1 MILELTF
8 IILAVLIAKGIG
20 NNKPLYVCI
29 FLALLIIIGN
39 SLVTAHINR
48 MVTFSKPL
56 NTIVLIIG
64 GYLLQ
69 GLLIYTSILTIK
81 RRQRFKNP
89 KFYWVTFSLHIITI
103 WNFSK
108 KYPIIYNCKVILYCK
123 NAFII
128 WDQHCLRLPLII

>member
-1 MILELTF
+1 MHPKKQVLIILVSIILIGLVGIPFGNPNFIINAMILELTF
-8 IILAVLIAKGIG
+8 IILAILIAKGIG

-48 MVTFSKPL
+48 MITFAKPI

-69 GLLIYTSILTIK
+69 GLLIYSSILTIK
-81 RRQRFKNP
+81 RRKEFKN
-89 KFYWVTFSLHIITI
+89 
-103 WNFSK
+103 SK
-108 KYPIIYNCKVILYCK
+108 SY
-123 NAFII
+123 
-128 WDQHCLRLPLII
+128 

>member
-1 MILELTF
+1 MHPKNQVLIVLFSIILIGLIGIPFGNPNFIINAIILELTF
-8 IILAVLIAKGIG
+8 IILAILIAKGIG

-48 MVTFSKPL
+48 MITFAKPL

-69 GLLIYTSILTIK
+69 GLLIYSSILTIK
-81 RRQRFKNP
+81 RRKEFKNQ
-89 KFYWVTFSLHIITI
+89 F
-103 WNFSK
+103 
-108 KYPIIYNCKVILYCK
+108 
-123 NAFII
+123 
-128 WDQHCLRLPLII
+128 

>member
-1 MILELTF
+1 MHPKNQVLIILFSIILIGLIGIPFGNPNFIINAIILELTF
-8 IILAVLIAKGIG
+8 IILAILIAKGIG

-29 FLALLIIIGN
+29 FIALLIIIGN

-48 MVTFSKPL
+48 MITFSKPL

-81 RRQRFKNP
+81 RRKEIKNP
-89 KFYWVTFSLHIITI
+89 KSY
-103 WNFSK
+103 
-108 KYPIIYNCKVILYCK
+108 
-123 NAFII
+123 
-128 WDQHCLRLPLII
+128 

>member
-1 MILELTF
+1 MHPKNQVLIILFSIIVIGLLGIPFGNPNFIINAMILELTF
-8 IILAVLIAKGIG
+8 IILAILIAKGIG

-48 MVTFSKPL
+48 MITFSKPL

-81 RRQRFKNP
+81 RRKEIKNP
-89 KFYWVTFSLHIITI
+89 KSY
-103 WNFSK
+103 
-108 KYPIIYNCKVILYCK
+108 
-123 NAFII
+123 
-128 WDQHCLRLPLII
+128 

>member
-1 MILELTF
+1 MHPENQVLIILFSIILIGLLGIPFGNPNFIINAVILELTF
-8 IILAVLIAKGIG
+8 IILAILIAKGIG

-48 MVTFSKPL
+48 MITFAKPL

-81 RRQRFKNP
+81 RRKEIKNP
-89 KFYWVTFSLHIITI
+89 KSY
-103 WNFSK
+103 
-108 KYPIIYNCKVILYCK
+108 
-123 NAFII
+123 
-128 WDQHCLRLPLII
+128 

>member
-1 MILELTF
+1 LHPKNQVLIVLFSIILIGLIGIPFGNPNFIINAIILELTF
-8 IILAVLIAKGIG
+8 IILAILIAKGIG

-48 MVTFSKPL
+48 MITFAKPL

-69 GLLIYTSILTIK
+69 GLLIYSSILTIK
-81 RRQRFKNP
+81 RRKEFKNQ
-89 KFYWVTFSLHIITI
+89 F
-103 WNFSK
+103 
-108 KYPIIYNCKVILYCK
+108 
-123 NAFII
+123 
-128 WDQHCLRLPLII
+128 

>member
-1 MILELTF
+1 MLGVQEERILTLHPKNQVLIILFSIIVIGLLGIPFGNPNFIINAMILEVTF
-8 IILAVLIAKGIG
+8 IILAILIAKGIG

-48 MVTFSKPL
+48 MITFSKPL

-69 GLLIYTSILTIK
+69 VLLIYTSILTIK
-81 RRQRFKNP
+81 RRKEIKNP
-89 KFYWVTFSLHIITI
+89 KSY
-103 WNFSK
+103 
-108 KYPIIYNCKVILYCK
+108 
-123 NAFII
+123 
-128 WDQHCLRLPLII
+128 

>member
-1 MILELTF
+1 MHPKNQVLVILFSIILIGLLGIPFGNPNFIINAMILEVTF
-8 IILAVLIAKGIG
+8 IILAILIAKGIG

-48 MVTFSKPL
+48 MITFSKPL

-81 RRQRFKNP
+81 RRKEIKNP
-89 KFYWVTFSLHIITI
+89 KSY
-103 WNFSK
+103 
-108 KYPIIYNCKVILYCK
+108 
-123 NAFII
+123 
-128 WDQHCLRLPLII
+128 

>member
-1 MILELTF
+1 MHPKNQVLIILFSIILIGLLGIPFGNPNFIINAVILELTF
-8 IILAVLIAKGIG
+8 IILAILIAKGIG

-48 MVTFSKPL
+48 MITFSKPL

-81 RRQRFKNP
+81 RRKEIKNP
-89 KFYWVTFSLHIITI
+89 KSY
-103 WNFSK
+103 
-108 KYPIIYNCKVILYCK
+108 
-123 NAFII
+123 
-128 WDQHCLRLPLII
+128 

>member
-1 MILELTF
+1 LHPKNQVLIILFSIILIGLLGIPFGNPNFIINAMILEVTF
-8 IILAVLIAKGIG
+8 IILAILIAKGIG

-48 MVTFSKPL
+48 MITFSKPL

-81 RRQRFKNP
+81 RRKEIKNP
-89 KFYWVTFSLHIITI
+89 KSY
-103 WNFSK
+103 
-108 KYPIIYNCKVILYCK
+108 
-123 NAFII
+123 
-128 WDQHCLRLPLII
+128 

>member
-1 MILELTF
+1 MHPKNQVLIILFSIILIGLIGIPFGNPNFIINAIILELSF
-8 IILAVLIAKGIG
+8 IILSILIAKGIG

-48 MVTFSKPL
+48 MITFSKPL

-69 GLLIYTSILTIK
+69 GLLIYSSILTIK
-81 RRQRFKNP
+81 RKKFKNRQS
-89 KFYWVTFSLHIITI
+89 Y
-103 WNFSK
+103 
-108 KYPIIYNCKVILYCK
+108 
-123 NAFII
+123 
-128 WDQHCLRLPLII
+128 

>member
-1 MILELTF
+1 MHPKNQVLIVLFSIILIGLVGIPFGNPNFIINAIILELTF
-8 IILAVLIAKGIG
+8 IILAILIAKGIG

-48 MVTFSKPL
+48 MITFAKPI

-69 GLLIYTSILTIK
+69 GLLIYSSILTIK
-81 RRQRFKNP
+81 RRKEFKNP
-89 KFYWVTFSLHIITI
+89 KSY
-103 WNFSK
+103 
-108 KYPIIYNCKVILYCK
+108 
-123 NAFII
+123 
-128 WDQHCLRLPLII
+128 

>member
-1 MILELTF
+1 LHPKKQVVIILVSIILIGLIGIPFGNQNFIMNAIILELTF
-8 IILAVLIAKGIG
+8 IILAILITKGIG

-48 MVTFSKPL
+48 MITFSKPL

-69 GLLIYTSILTIK
+69 GLLIYSSLLTIK
-81 RRQRFKNP
+81 RN
-89 KFYWVTFSLHIITI
+89 
-103 WNFSK
+103 K
-108 KYPIIYNCKVILYCK
+108 KKI
-123 NAFII
+123 
-128 WDQHCLRLPLII
+128 

>member
-1 MILELTF
+1 MHPKNQVLIILFSIIIIGLIGIPFGNPNFIINAIILELSF
-8 IILAVLIAKGIG
+8 IILSILIAKGIG

-48 MVTFSKPL
+48 MITFSKPL

-69 GLLIYTSILTIK
+69 GLLIYSSILTIK
-81 RRQRFKNP
+81 RRKLKNHQS
-89 KFYWVTFSLHIITI
+89 Y
-103 WNFSK
+103 
-108 KYPIIYNCKVILYCK
+108 
-123 NAFII
+123 
-128 WDQHCLRLPLII
+128 

>member
-1 MILELTF
+1 MHPKNQVLIILFSIILIGLLGIPFGNPNFIINAMILEVTF
-8 IILAVLIAKGIG
+8 IILAILIAKGIG

-48 MVTFSKPL
+48 MITFSKPL
-56 NTIVLIIG
+56 NTLVLIIG

-81 RRQRFKNP
+81 RRKEIKNP
-89 KFYWVTFSLHIITI
+89 KSY
-103 WNFSK
+103 
-108 KYPIIYNCKVILYCK
+108 
-123 NAFII
+123 
-128 WDQHCLRLPLII
+128 

>member
-1 MILELTF
+1 MHPKNQVLIILFSIIVIGLLGIPFGNPNFIINAMILELTF

-48 MVTFSKPL
+48 MITFSKPL

-69 GLLIYTSILTIK
+69 GLLVYTSMRAIK
-81 RRQRFKNP
+81 
-89 KFYWVTFSLHIITI
+89 
-103 WNFSK
+103 K
-108 KYPIIYNCKVILYCK
+108 KKEI
-123 NAFII
+123 
-128 WDQHCLRLPLII
+128 

>member
-1 MILELTF
+1 MHPKNQVLLVLFSIILIGLIGIPFGNPNFIINAIILELSF
-8 IILAVLIAKGIG
+8 IILSILIAKGIG

-48 MVTFSKPL
+48 MITFSKPL

-69 GLLIYTSILTIK
+69 GLLIYSSILTIK
-81 RRQRFKNP
+81 RRKLKNHQS
-89 KFYWVTFSLHIITI
+89 Y
-103 WNFSK
+103 
-108 KYPIIYNCKVILYCK
+108 
-123 NAFII
+123 
-128 WDQHCLRLPLII
+128 

>member
-1 MILELTF
+1 MHPKNQVLIILFSIILIGLIGIPFGNPNFIINAIILELSF
-8 IILAVLIAKGIG
+8 IILSILIAKGIG

-48 MVTFSKPL
+48 MITFSKPL

-69 GLLIYTSILTIK
+69 GLLIYSSILTIK
-81 RRQRFKNP
+81 RRKLKNRQS
-89 KFYWVTFSLHIITI
+89 Y
-103 WNFSK
+103 
-108 KYPIIYNCKVILYCK
+108 
-123 NAFII
+123 
-128 WDQHCLRLPLII
+128 

>member
-1 MILELTF
+1 MHPENQVLVILFSIILIGLLGIPFGNPNFIINAVILELTF
-8 IILAVLIAKGIG
+8 IILAILIAKGIG

-48 MVTFSKPL
+48 MITFAKPL

-81 RRQRFKNP
+81 RRKEIKNP
-89 KFYWVTFSLHIITI
+89 KSY
-103 WNFSK
+103 
-108 KYPIIYNCKVILYCK
+108 
-123 NAFII
+123 
-128 WDQHCLRLPLII
+128 

>member
-1 MILELTF
+1 MNPKNQVLIILFSIILIGLIGIPFGNPNFIINAIILELSF
-8 IILAVLIAKGIG
+8 IILSILIAKGIG

-48 MVTFSKPL
+48 MITFSKPL

-69 GLLIYTSILTIK
+69 GLLIYSSILTIK
-81 RRQRFKNP
+81 KRRKLKNR
-89 KFYWVTFSLHIITI
+89 KSY
-103 WNFSK
+103 
-108 KYPIIYNCKVILYCK
+108 
-123 NAFII
+123 
-128 WDQHCLRLPLII
+128 

>member
-1 MILELTF
+1 LHPKNQVLIILLSIIVIGLLGIPFGNQNFIINAMILELTF

-39 SLVTAHINR
+39 SLVSAHINR
-48 MVTFSKPL
+48 MITFSKPL

-69 GLLIYTSILTIK
+69 GLLIYTSMRTIK
-81 RRQRFKNP
+81 
-89 KFYWVTFSLHIITI
+89 
-103 WNFSK
+103 K
-108 KYPIIYNCKVILYCK
+108 KKEI
-123 NAFII
+123 
-128 WDQHCLRLPLII
+128 

>member
-1 MILELTF
+1 MNPKNQVLIILFSIILIGLIGIPFGNPNFILNAIILELSF
-8 IILAVLIAKGIG
+8 IILSILIAKGIG

-48 MVTFSKPL
+48 MITFSKPL

-69 GLLIYTSILTIK
+69 GLLIYSSILTIK
-81 RRQRFKNP
+81 RRKLKNRQS
-89 KFYWVTFSLHIITI
+89 Y
-103 WNFSK
+103 
-108 KYPIIYNCKVILYCK
+108 
-123 NAFII
+123 
-128 WDQHCLRLPLII
+128 

>member
-1 MILELTF
+1 MLTLHPKNQVLIVLFSIILIGLIGIPFGNPNFIINAIILELTF
-8 IILAVLIAKGIG
+8 IILAILIAKGIG

-48 MVTFSKPL
+48 MITFAKPL

-69 GLLIYTSILTIK
+69 GLLIYSSILTIK
-81 RRQRFKNP
+81 RRKEFKNR
-89 KFYWVTFSLHIITI
+89 F
-103 WNFSK
+103 
-108 KYPIIYNCKVILYCK
+108 
-123 NAFII
+123 
-128 WDQHCLRLPLII
+128 

>member
-1 MILELTF
+1 MHPKNQVLIILFSIIVIGLFGIPFGNPNFIINAMILELTF
-8 IILAVLIAKGIG
+8 IILAILIAKGIG

-48 MVTFSKPL
+48 MITFAKPL

-69 GLLIYTSILTIK
+69 GLLIYSSILTIK
-81 RRQRFKNP
+81 RRKEIQK
-89 KFYWVTFSLHIITI
+89 S
-103 WNFSK
+103 
-108 KYPIIYNCKVILYCK
+108 
-123 NAFII
+123 
-128 WDQHCLRLPLII
+128 

>member
-1 MILELTF
+1 LQPKNQVLIILFSIILIGLVGIPFGNPNFIINAMILELTF
-8 IILAVLIAKGIG
+8 IILAILIAKGIG

-48 MVTFSKPL
+48 MITFAKPI

-69 GLLIYTSILTIK
+69 GLLIYSSILTIK
-81 RRQRFKNP
+81 RRKEFKNP
-89 KFYWVTFSLHIITI
+89 KS
-103 WNFSK
+103 S
-108 KYPIIYNCKVILYCK
+108 
-123 NAFII
+123 
-128 WDQHCLRLPLII
+128 

>member
-48 MVTFSKPL
+48 MITFSKPL

-69 GLLIYTSILTIK
+69 GLLVYTSMRSYKKEEGNLNT
-81 RRQRFKNP
+81 
-89 KFYWVTFSLHIITI
+89 L
-103 WNFSK
+103 NF
-108 KYPIIYNCKVILYCK
+108 I
-123 NAFII
+123 
-128 WDQHCLRLPLII
+128 D

>member
-1 MILELTF
+1 MNPRNQVLIILFSIILIGLIGIPFGNPNFIINAIILELSF
-8 IILAVLIAKGIG
+8 IILSILIAKGIG

-48 MVTFSKPL
+48 MITFSKPL

-69 GLLIYTSILTIK
+69 GLLIYSSILTIK
-81 RRQRFKNP
+81 RRKLKNRQS
-89 KFYWVTFSLHIITI
+89 Y
-103 WNFSK
+103 
-108 KYPIIYNCKVILYCK
+108 
-123 NAFII
+123 
-128 WDQHCLRLPLII
+128 

>member
-1 MILELTF
+1 LHPKNQVLIILFSIIVIGLVGIPFGNPNFIINAMILELTF

-81 RRQRFKNP
+81 RRQKFKNP
-89 KFYWVTFSLHIITI
+89 KFY
-103 WNFSK
+103 
-108 KYPIIYNCKVILYCK
+108 
-123 NAFII
+123 
-128 WDQHCLRLPLII
+128 

>member
-1 MILELTF
+1 MLGVQEERILTLHPKNQVLIILFSLILIGLLGIPFGNPNFIINAMILELTF
-8 IILAVLIAKGIG
+8 IILAILIAKGIG

-48 MVTFSKPL
+48 MITFSKPL

-69 GLLIYTSILTIK
+69 VLLIYTSILTIK
-81 RRQRFKNP
+81 RRKEIKNP
-89 KFYWVTFSLHIITI
+89 KSY
-103 WNFSK
+103 
-108 KYPIIYNCKVILYCK
+108 
-123 NAFII
+123 
-128 WDQHCLRLPLII
+128 

>member
-1 MILELTF
+1 MYKRKNTILHPKNHVLIILFSIILIGLLGIPFGNPNFIINAMILEVTF
-8 IILAVLIAKGIG
+8 IILAILIAKGIG

-48 MVTFSKPL
+48 MITFSKPL

-81 RRQRFKNP
+81 RR
-89 KFYWVTFSLHIITI
+89 
-103 WNFSK
+103 K
-108 KYPIIYNCKVILYCK
+108 KI
-123 NAFII
+123 
-128 WDQHCLRLPLII
+128 